1 MGKLKNELILYK
13 DDHQDITWADMADAI
28 GISFQSLLNYIN
40 GKVTPRASTL
50 TMIAKVLEV
59 PIDELRDAEEELE
72 EVEEDLLET
81 VTQEEDEEELED
93 EQEEEETEE
102 EEKTTVHVIVGNTKP
117 KTTVRDICYAVASD
131 LRITF
136 DENPTCGNIDVVI
149 PLGAK
154 AKEIL
159 SEAVLNMEVH
169 QIRARGDGLV
179 ISTNSRR
186 KE

>member
-1 MGKLKNELILYK
+1 MGKLKDSLILYK

-72 EVEEDLLET
+72 EAEEDLLET
-81 VTQEEDEEELED
+81 VTSEADEEELED
-93 EQEEEETEE
+93 ETEE
-102 EEKTTVHVIVGNTKP
+102 DEKTTVHVIVGNTKP
-117 KTTVRDICYAVASD
+117 KMTVRDICETVVSD
-131 LRITF
+131 LKITF
-136 DENPTCGNIDVVI
+136 DEDPHRGEIDVII
-149 PLGAK
+149 PVGREPADILGERILNLEVNLIMAK
-154 AKEIL
+154 
-159 SEAVLNMEVH
+159 
-169 QIRARGDGLV
+169 GDALV

-186 KE
+186 